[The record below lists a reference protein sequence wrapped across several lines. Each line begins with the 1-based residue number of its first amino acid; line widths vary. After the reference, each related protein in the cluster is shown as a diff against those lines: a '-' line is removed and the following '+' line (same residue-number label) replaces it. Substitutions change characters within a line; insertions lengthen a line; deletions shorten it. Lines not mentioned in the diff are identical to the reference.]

1 MFECLKIQKSLLNV
15 LDKANMADYISTK
28 IMLAVELSKNME
40 LCSSDLSDSINAS
53 LPTLPLS
60 RCLDGEC

>member
-1 MFECLKIQKSLLNV
+1 MFECLKIQKSPLNV

-40 LCSSDLSDSINAS
+40 LCSSDLSDSINVS